1 MSLPIRRENH
11 GIPCRNPTHI
21 SESVAPRPLLWTNGI
36 KWCSTQ
42 DSNLYLMDS
51 GSISSAKLGYWSICV
66 IRGIPYDDLAASAGL
81 EPATLALTGRCSGL
95 LELRSH
101 MVSRAG
107 LEPARF
113 SVVGLRPT
121 AIAAMPPADKWS
133 GWRDS
138 NSRPSGPR
146 PDALRKLSYAPKI
159 GAPDRSRTCTER
171 ILIPI
176 PLPELGYWSIFIEY
190 LLMPFILPFRMP
202 LDHR

>member
-1 MSLPIRRENH
+1 
-11 GIPCRNPTHI
+11 
-21 SESVAPRPLLWTNGI
+21 
-36 KWCSTQ
+36 
-42 DSNLYLMDS
+42 MDS

-66 IRGIPYDDLAASAGL
+66 IRGRKGPPAGIPYDDLAASAGL

-146 PDALRKLSYAPKI
+146 PDALRKLSYAPKN

>member
-1 MSLPIRRENH
+1 M
-11 GIPCRNPTHI
+11 
-21 SESVAPRPLLWTNGI
+21 
-36 KWCSTQ
+36 
-42 DSNLYLMDS
+42 
-51 GSISSAKLGYWSICV
+51 CV

-81 EPATLALTGRCSGL
+81 EPATLALTGRCSGQ

-121 AIAAMPPADKWS
+121 AIAAMPPADNWS

-176 PLPELGYWSIFIEY
+176 PLPELGYWSIIGAVNGDRTRDLRLGKPIFCQLNYYCMVHDAGLEPA
-190 LLMPFILPFRMP
+190 PFCL
-202 LDHR
+202 

>member
-1 MSLPIRRENH
+1 
-11 GIPCRNPTHI
+11 
-21 SESVAPRPLLWTNGI
+21 
-36 KWCSTQ
+36 
-42 DSNLYLMDS
+42 MDS

-138 NSRPSGPR
+138 NPRPSGPR
-146 PDALRKLSYAPKI
+146 PDALRKLSYAPIYWCTRWDLNPHLSACKADAFPLSYRHKLVLQTGLEPVLYGLSFRFLYQDWDT
-159 GAPDRSRTCTER
+159 GAYGAASGIRTRTFSLE
-171 ILIPI
+171 
-176 PLPELGYWSIFIEY
+176 
-190 LLMPFILPFRMP
+190 
-202 LDHR
+202 D

>member
-1 MSLPIRRENH
+1 
-11 GIPCRNPTHI
+11 
-21 SESVAPRPLLWTNGI
+21 
-36 KWCSTQ
+36 
-42 DSNLYLMDS
+42 MDS
-51 GSISSAKLGYWSICV
+51 GSISSTKLGYWSICV
-66 IRGIPYDDLAASAGL
+66 ISGIPYDDLAASAGL

-146 PDALRKLSYAPKI
+146 PDALRKLSYAPKLVLQTGVEPALNGFSFRFLCQNWDT
-159 GAPDRSRTCTER
+159 GAYSSNTCLCLSSSPSGCRMIIDNVRS
-171 ILIPI
+171 LV
-176 PLPELGYWSIFIEY
+176 
-190 LLMPFILPFRMP
+190 M
-202 LDHR
+202 

>member
-1 MSLPIRRENH
+1 
-11 GIPCRNPTHI
+11 
-21 SESVAPRPLLWTNGI
+21 
-36 KWCSTQ
+36 
-42 DSNLYLMDS
+42 MDS

-66 IRGIPYDDLAASAGL
+66 IRGGSLAADCLQGLHAGIPYDDLAASAGL
-81 EPATLALTGRCSGL
+81 EPATLAVTGRCSGL

-146 PDALRKLSYAPKI
+146 PDALRKLSYAPKLVLQTGVEPALNGFSFRFLCQNWDT
-159 GAPDRSRTCTER
+159 GAYSSNTC
-171 ILIPI
+171 
-176 PLPELGYWSIFIEY
+176 
-190 LLMPFILPFRMP
+190 
-202 LDHR
+202 

>member
-1 MSLPIRRENH
+1 
-11 GIPCRNPTHI
+11 
-21 SESVAPRPLLWTNGI
+21 
-36 KWCSTQ
+36 
-42 DSNLYLMDS
+42 MDS

-66 IRGIPYDDLAASAGL
+66 IRGRKGPPAGIPYDDLAASAGL
-81 EPATLALTGRCSGL
+81 EPATLALTGRCSGQ

-146 PDALRKLSYAPKI
+146 PDALRKLSYTPKLVLQTGVEPALNGFSFRFLCQNWDT
-159 GAPDRSRTCTER
+159 GAYSSNTC
-171 ILIPI
+171 
-176 PLPELGYWSIFIEY
+176 
-190 LLMPFILPFRMP
+190 
-202 LDHR
+202 